1 MPNKFEEKQYFGFN
15 SYSLAFRMVLSV
27 FCFVTFYYSENSF
40 HDADLLFL
48 LGIILLVLS
57 IVLLFVR
64 YITITVDDRALQ
76 LKGMW
81 AYQLVRVEFSKI
93 RRVEKTIY
101 SRYHLNNSAFKVK
114 TEKETRFYTNG
125 NDAVRV
131 WLDDGTELL
140 IGSHKA
146 DELARC
152 LQEALR

>member
-1 MPNKFEEKQYFGFN
+1 MKNRFEEKQYLGFN
-15 SYSLAFRMVLSV
+15 TYSLAFRLVIAL
-27 FCFVTFYYSENSF
+27 FCFVAYYYSNPNS

-48 LGIILLVLS
+48 LGIILMALS
-57 IVLLFVR
+57 ILLIFVK
-64 YITITVDDRALQ
+64 YITITVDDEALQ
-76 LKGMW
+76 LRGMW

-101 SRYHLNNSAFKVK
+101 SRYHLNNPAFRVK

-125 NDAVRV
+125 HDAVRV
-131 WLDDGTELL
+131 WLEDGTELL

-152 LQEALR
+152 LQEAIR